1 MSEKE
6 VKVVEATAAA
16 NENAE
21 TAEEVKYID
30 PRVGYTPKTVHARK
44 VIASR
49 RAKNKARR
57 KAARK
62 NRK

>member
-16 NENAE
+16 ENAE

-30 PRVGYTPKTVHARK
+30 PRVGYTPKTIHARK
-44 VIASR
+44 VLAAR
-49 RAKNKARR
+49 RAKEKARR